1 MEKGYCLQK
10 TVLGKLNIHMQRNEI
25 GFLSHNRHTKTIQKC
40 INDLN
45 VTLKT
50 IKILKECFQR
60 KLLDSGLKTDFLN
73 LTPMH
78 RQQHRK
84 QTNVTLSN

>member
-1 MEKGYCLQK
+1 
-10 TVLGKLNIHMQRNEI
+10 MQRNET
-25 GFLSHNRHTKTIQKC
+25 GFLSRNRHTKAIQKC

-50 IKILKECFQR
+50 IKILKESMQR
-60 KLLDSGLKTDFLN
+60 KLFDSGLKTGFLN

-78 RQQHRK
+78 RQQHEK
-84 QTNVTLSN
+84 QTNVTFSN